1 MTSASDAGFQ
11 SITGALESAEPTPE
25 PTPTPQAPAPPPT
38 TASKGRRKS
47 AAGSENAS
55 AAPMK
60 HQTTLAGTRAFNV
73 SGTPSPK
80 SPLSS
85 RDASPARPL
94 QRTTAPPGTTAARS
108 GIPSRKNS
116 ADASPNRGPSLAGS
130 SNSPSAAAIQRA
142 LSSTSIPQLQPSSS
156 TDAIKAPRPTKGA
169 SGPSSGDNT
178 PHWPIS
184 PRLRSPPPPGSD
196 GRSSSRSRANS
207 LRNQI
212 RKPEA
217 QSTPAIVV
225 QSSSPASQSRIP
237 VREEAPTSDPDEPPL
252 SMKGPSRGASGV
264 APKLETVQES
274 SLPATPGFDGLEV
287 DRYAFPATAPLFV
300 MLTHVAANRGW
311 KIRHSTQIASLP
323 ANCHLSFISSST
335 TTHKTSD
342 EERNDVSSSKI
353 TEDLSSKNS
362 STRNTGSGSDSGP
375 KTAKKGKMQEQRSA
389 STQRPHHVTAKPSL
403 SSLSTRS
410 ASQQPSRNM
419 TVETETVPS
428 VAQSTIGNADRAAS
442 GRVDGSLR
450 LKPSNETIRPKKER
464 KPAKRKAP
472 SINAGTGRSSQLS
485 YHYIVPSRPDVG
497 SRSNTAS
504 SLGSPVSYIS
514 YDDRRSTVTMSPPSP
529 EMRMLEQRP
538 SLRYFY
544 SGTNTS
550 FRKASS
556 KADVF
561 EQKVASAVD
570 EADSSDSDATFIYES
585 AATDHQQPHRS
596 RHHHSRTPSITSI
609 TTTTSLVDPRLAIRD
624 AHKNPNKKSSMKF
637 TNPYS
642 NAGADPDALDRGDG
656 TMRIGSGRAGAGS
669 HHHHVGRHGQGRGA
683 LGHLVLD
690 SDSSLAQSSRARGP
704 SSRQASQPNSPR
716 FQPFTIGNGHTNGSK
731 KHGEYSTYD
740 MDADHAA
747 DDERTPLITSGRSPR
762 VRTPRRRNSLSIR
775 VDRRHHNGGG
785 WCRRF
790 AACLVLSILLLVIIF
805 SAIGLIFATTKP
817 LTSVKVQAIQ
827 NVVASQ
833 DEIMLDMIV
842 DAVNPNIIGVTVAD
856 MDVTIFA
863 KSKHVG
869 SDKWWR
875 HHGSG
880 PPDNEEEWKPVDD
893 DFLIEGVDEGT
904 DPIEGEP
911 RTMSLGHI
919 FQFNSPLTYEGSF
932 FARKRASSIGE
943 IRLSHPGNK
952 TEAGGTERWEEVLQ
966 YPFEL
971 IVRGN
976 FKYSL
981 PLSTTEHKVPV
992 TASYYYDPDA
1002 EKKKLKAADDVTLSK
1017 EEQRKQSPQS
1027 VTLKAP
1033 GRYDRRA
1040 ILPRVIS

>member
-25 PTPTPQAPAPPPT
+25 PTPTPQAPAPAPPPT

-60 HQTTLAGTRAFNV
+60 HQTTLAGTRALNV

-94 QRTTAPPGTTAARS
+94 QRTTAPPSTTAARS

-116 ADASPNRGPSLAGS
+116 ADASPNRGPSLASS

-169 SGPSSGDNT
+169 SGSNSGDNT

-237 VREEAPTSDPDEPPL
+237 VREEAPGSDPEEPPL
-252 SMKGPSRGASGV
+252 SMKAPSRGASGV

-287 DRYAFPATAPLFV
+287 D
-300 MLTHVAANRGW
+300 
-311 KIRHSTQIASLP
+311 
-323 ANCHLSFISSST
+323 SFISSST
-335 TTHKTSD
+335 TTHKNSD
-342 EERNDVSSSKI
+342 EERNDVSSSKV

-389 STQRPHHVTAKPSL
+389 STQRPHHVTSKPSL

-472 SINAGTGRSSQLS
+472 SITAGTGRSSQLS

-497 SRSNTAS
+497 PRSNTAS
-504 SLGSPVSYIS
+504 SIGSPVSYIS

-544 SGTNTS
+544 SSTNTS

-585 AATDHQQPHRS
+585 AANDHQQPHRS

-624 AHKNPNKKSSMKF
+624 AHKNPGKKNSMKF

-669 HHHHVGRHGQGRGA
+669 HHHHVARHGQGRGA

-716 FQPFTIGNGHTNGSK
+716 FQPFTVGNGHSNGSK
-731 KHGEYSTYD
+731 KYGEYSTYD

-790 AACLVLSILLLVIIF
+790 AACLVLSILLLVLIF
-805 SAIGLIFATTKP
+805 CAIGLIFATTKP

-842 DAVNPNIIGVTVAD
+842 DAVNPNIITVTVAD

-893 DFLIEGVDEGT
+893 DIAIDGVDEGT

-1002 EKKKLKAADDVTLSK
+1002 EKKKLKAADHTTLSK
-1017 EEQRKQSPQS
+1017 EEQRKQTPQP

-1040 ILPRVIS
+1040 ILPTIVIS